1 MTSTEKQ
8 WREGR
13 KDYSASQKRSLI
25 YERKADGKGK
35 PDPEDLLY

>member
-1 MTSTEKQ
+1 MANKQ

-13 KDYSASQKRSLI
+13 RDYSEAQKRSLI
-25 YERKADGKGK
+25 YEHKGQEGHGK

>member
-1 MTSTEKQ
+1 MANKQ

-13 KDYSASQKRSLI
+13 KDYTEAQKRSLI
-25 YERKADGKGK
+25 YEHKSQGKGK